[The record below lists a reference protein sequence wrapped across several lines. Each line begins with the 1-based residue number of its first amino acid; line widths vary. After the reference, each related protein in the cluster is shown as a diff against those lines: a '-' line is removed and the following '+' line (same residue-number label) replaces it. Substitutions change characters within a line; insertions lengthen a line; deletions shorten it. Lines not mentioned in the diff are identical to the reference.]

1 MAIAATAIAGMPIIP
16 RLWPWISHCRL
27 SLRHK
32 LHNLFIILVSEEDVQ
47 VFFKVIIWDSS
58 FLGHSLKYRAI
69 EFCILVVPL
78 LGDQI
83 DHTEPG
89 PYRSFSDFNST
100 CTFILR
106 YQGQNIAFLICH
118 TGLSSPKGL
127 LNALR
132 SHRSFTSCRDNR
144 LNKSGYK

>member
-32 LHNLFIILVSEEDVQ
+32 LHNLLIILVSEEDVQ
-47 VFFKVIIWDSS
+47 VFFKLIIWDSS

-69 EFCILVVPL
+69 EFCILVVPF

-83 DHTEPG
+83 NHIEPG
-89 PYRSFSDFNST
+89 PYWSLETLTALARYSKIPRSKYCIPHLPHRTIFPT
-100 CTFILR
+100 
-106 YQGQNIAFLICH
+106 
-118 TGLSSPKGL
+118 GL

-132 SHRSFTSCRDNR
+132 SHRSFTRCRDNR